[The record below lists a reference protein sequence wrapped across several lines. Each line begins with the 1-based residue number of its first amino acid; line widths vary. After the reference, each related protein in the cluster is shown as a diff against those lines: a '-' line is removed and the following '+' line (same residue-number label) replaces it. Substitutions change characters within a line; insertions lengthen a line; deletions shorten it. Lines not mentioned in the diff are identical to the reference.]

1 MRMGAG
7 FQAWGFVG
15 SGVKVEGFQSLQEAV
30 MWASQHGEWVV
41 YERATMGWR
50 PVRHGGERG
59 RIVAEALP
67 EVAFEPPRETVAAA
81 QGLMDGDGLAALK
94 RRLP

>member
-1 MRMGAG
+1 MRAG
-7 FQAWGFVG
+7 SFQAWGFVG

-59 RIVAEALP
+59 RIVAGAMEDP
-67 EVAFEPPRETVAAA
+67 EVAAAEVAR
-81 QGLMDGDGLAALK
+81 LK
-94 RRLP
+94 RHIA

>member
-1 MRMGAG
+1 MRQGG
-7 FQAWGFVG
+7 SFQAWGFVG
-15 SGVKVEGFQSLQEAV
+15 PGVKVEHFQSLQEAIT
-30 MWASQHGEWVV
+30 WASQHGEWVV

-59 RIVAEALP
+59 RIVAEHLP
-67 EVAFEPPRETVAAA
+67 EVAFEPPRETVTRA
-81 QGLMDGDGLAALK
+81 QGLMGADELAAMK